1 MSHEQLAR
9 SLELVMS
16 KRAKEEEDDEEEE
29 PEVIHADVLQKQK
42 CW

>member
-1 MSHEQLAR
+1 
-9 SLELVMS
+9 MS